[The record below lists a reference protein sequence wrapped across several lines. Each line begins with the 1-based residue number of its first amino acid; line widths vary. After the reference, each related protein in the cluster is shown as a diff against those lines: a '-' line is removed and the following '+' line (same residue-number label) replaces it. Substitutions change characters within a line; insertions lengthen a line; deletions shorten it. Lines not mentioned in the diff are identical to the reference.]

1 MSDRAFWTTRG
12 RRQTKGGSVRTRTTR
27 SQQMKT
33 VVYLSILGGLV
44 IAAAMLAQQPDSDR
58 LPIYDVGHLKPLDSQ
73 LKIKIGDKAP
83 DFTLRAVKGGEVS
96 LKDFRGKKN
105 VVISFVPAA
114 FTPVCSAQWPGYNLV
129 KDIFEEHDAVLLGI
143 TVDNVASLYAWT
155 QEMGGMWFDVVSDF
169 YPHGQTASKY
179 GVLRSDG
186 TAERALF
193 VIDKSGVIRYIDVH
207 DINERPALED
217 LVSALDEL
225 TK

>member
-1 MSDRAFWTTRG
+1 MKKFVCVTILSLLATVAATLPAEP
-12 RRQTKGGSVRTRTTR
+12 GSE
-27 SQQMKT
+27 
-33 VVYLSILGGLV
+33 
-44 IAAAMLAQQPDSDR
+44 R
-58 LPIYDVGHLKPLDSQ
+58 LPIYDVGQLKPVDSQ
-73 LKIKIGDKAP
+73 LNIKVGDKAP

-129 KDIFEEHDAVLLGI
+129 KDIFDQHGAVLLGI

-155 QEMGGMWFDVVSDF
+155 QEMGGMWFDVLSDF
-169 YPHGQTASKY
+169 YPHGQTASNY

-193 VIDKSGVIRYIDVH
+193 VIDKSGVVRYLDVH
-207 DINERPALED
+207 DINERPPLED
-217 LVSALDEL
+217 LISALDDV

>member
-1 MSDRAFWTTRG
+1 
-12 RRQTKGGSVRTRTTR
+12 
-27 SQQMKT
+27 MKT

-73 LKIKIGDKAP
+73 LKIKVGDKAP
-83 DFTLRAVKGGEVS
+83 DFTLRAVKDGEVS
-96 LKDFRGKKN
+96 LKDFRDKKN

-114 FTPVCSAQWPGYNLV
+114 FTPVCSAQ
-129 KDIFEEHDAVLLGI
+129 DQHEAVLLGI

-155 QEMGGMWFDVVSDF
+155 QEMGGMWFDVLSDF

-193 VIDKSGVIRYIDVH
+193 VIDKSGVVRYIDVH

-217 LVSALDEL
+217 LVSALDDV

>member
-1 MSDRAFWTTRG
+1 
-12 RRQTKGGSVRTRTTR
+12 
-27 SQQMKT
+27 MKT
-33 VVYLSILGGLV
+33 VAYLTILGLLA
-44 IAAAMLAQQPDSDR
+44 IAAAMLAEQPERDR
-58 LPIYDVGHLKPLDSQ
+58 LPIYEVGHLKPVDSQ
-73 LKIKIGDKAP
+73 LKIKVGDKAP
-83 DFTLRAVKGGEVS
+83 DFTLRAVKGGQVS

-129 KDIFEEHDAVLLGI
+129 KDIFDQHDAVLLGI

-155 QEMGGMWFDVVSDF
+155 QEMGGMWFDVLSDF

-193 VIDKSGVIRYIDVH
+193 VIDKNGAIRYIDVH
-207 DINERPALED
+207 DINERPPLED
-217 LVSALDEL
+217 LVSALDDL
-225 TK
+225 RK

>member
-73 LKIKIGDKAP
+73 LKIKVGDKAP

-96 LKDFRGKKN
+96 LKDFRDKKN

-114 FTPVCSAQWPGYNLV
+114 FTPVCSVSRSTTSPRSMPGHR
-129 KDIFEEHDAVLLGI
+129 KWAACGSTCCPIFIPMARLPASMVCCAAMEQLSEHC
-143 TVDNVASLYAWT
+143 S
-155 QEMGGMWFDVVSDF
+155 
-169 YPHGQTASKY
+169 
-179 GVLRSDG
+179 
-186 TAERALF
+186 
-193 VIDKSGVIRYIDVH
+193 
-207 DINERPALED
+207 
-217 LVSALDEL
+217 
-225 TK
+225 